1 MVGVRVLYC
10 DSGTCT
16 CFVLFQWYMSM
27 FCIVIVLRVDILYF
41 VSSMREILKSTGLES
56 RRGKMCANSFID
68 SISDPSG
75 RLTGAVYPLDIEDRR
90 YYHPSSRAQWERVP
104 GRPTAWRLHPYSYM
118 WVPSSE
124 LFPAVGHSH
133 TGSFPR
139 EFTLLVTLRIHPQ
152 VRSESSYTLEF
163 FQFM

>member
-1 MVGVRVLYC
+1 MRVRSFADPST
-10 DSGTCT
+10 DS
-16 CFVLFQWYMSM
+16 
-27 FCIVIVLRVDILYF
+27 
-41 VSSMREILKSTGLES
+41 
-56 RRGKMCANSFID
+56 
-68 SISDPSG
+68 SG
-75 RLTGAVYPLDIEDRR
+75 RLTGTVYPLDIEDRR
-90 YYHPSSRAQWERVP
+90 YYHPASRAQWERVP

-152 VRSESSYTLEF
+152 VRAGSLYALES
-163 FQFM
+163 FQLF